1 MNVPPGRDR
10 QATAQPPLADEESAP
25 SADALAR
32 PRYRPDVVAVLRGLL
47 ADQPGIVE
55 GPMFGL
61 PAFFVAGKLFACAY
75 GDGVG
80 VKLPPERVAALL
92 KLPEAT
98 PFRPYGKPA
107 MRAWVQLSRASV
119 EEYVGDLDLLLES
132 ARFVA
137 ERAASSA
144 PRPRRTSTRSRPSA
158 HPRSRPSRSPR

>member
-1 MNVPPGRDR
+1 MADRDR
-10 QATAQPPLADEESAP
+10 QATEPPP
-25 SADALAR
+25 SASERSAASDDRSAR
-32 PRYRPDVVAVLRGLL
+32 SRYRSDVVAVLRDLL

-92 KLPEAT
+92 ERPEVT

-107 MRAWVQLSRASV
+107 MRAWVQLSRASADD
-119 EEYVGDLDLLLES
+119 YAGDLDLLLES

-137 ERAASSA
+137 ERAASPA
-144 PRPRRTSTRSRPSA
+144 RRPRRTSRRPPTTAGRRSRPSSTA
-158 HPRSRPSRSPR
+158 Q